1 MIIDFKSTDEYGF
14 IDRVRELIGGD
25 DARVYIETFGC
36 QQNEAD
42 SEKLLKLSRKMG
54 FAKADRPEDAR
65 LIMLNTCAIREH
77 AETKALSLLG
87 RFKVLKANDPR
98 VIIGVCGCMPAE
110 ERIYKRLLADF
121 KYVDFTLEPNSL
133 YKLPSVLYTVITES
147 IRDLHY
153 GEDTGD
159 LVEGLESVRRWGH
172 KAWLSIMYGCNNFCT
187 YCIVPYTRGRERSRS
202 SADVINE
209 ARRLVADGVKEITLL
224 GQNVN
229 SYRSDMDFPR
239 LLEAVANIEG
249 DFVVRFMT
257 SHPKD
262 VSDSL
267 ISVMKEYSPKVA
279 PYFHLPMQSGS
290 DRILKKMNRTYDSRG
305 YLGVVDRLRAAIPD
319 IAISTDV
326 IVGFPGEEDC
336 DFEDT
341 MRVLRE
347 ARLDSAFAFAYS
359 PRQGTPAA
367 RLKEQIDKDIKSDRL
382 SRLLELQDA
391 ISKEKNMSY
400 VGKTVRVLVDGES
413 KRKRFTALNA
423 RTYSN
428 KLVHFE
434 GDASLIGSFAEV
446 EITSADSYNLI
457 GKLK

>member
-1 MIIDFKSTDEYGF
+1 MIIDFKSTEEYDL
-14 IDRVRELIGGD
+14 IAQVREIIGTEEAG
-25 DARVYIETFGC
+25 VYIETFGC

-42 SEKLLKLSRKMG
+42 SEKLLNLSLQMG
-54 FAKADRPEDAR
+54 FSSTDKPEQAR

-87 RFKVLKANDPR
+87 RFKELKRKDPR
-98 VIIGVCGCMPAE
+98 VIIGVCGCMPAQ
-110 ERIYKRLLADF
+110 ERIYKRLLGDF
-121 KYVDFTLEPNSL
+121 KYVDFTLEPNSI
-133 YKLPSVLYTVITES
+133 YKLPSVLYTVLTKS
-147 IRDLHY
+147 VRDLHF
-153 GEDTGD
+153 GEDNGD
-159 LVEGLESVRRWGH
+159 LVEGVGAVRRWGH

-209 ARRLVADGVKEITLL
+209 AKRLVADGVREITLL

-229 SYRSDMDFPR
+229 SYKSDLDFPR
-239 LLEAVANIEG
+239 LLESVANIDG

-290 DRILKKMNRTYDSRG
+290 DRILKKMNRTYDSNG

-326 IVGFPGEEDC
+326 IVGFPGEDES

-367 RLKEQIDKDIKSDRL
+367 RLKDQVDKDVKSDRL
-382 SRLLELQDA
+382 TRLLELQDT
-391 ISKEKNMSY
+391 ISREKNMSY

-413 KRKRFTALNA
+413 KRKCFTALNA

-434 GDASLIGSFAEV
+434 ADRSLVGSFAEV